1 LSFLLGLIYIIF
13 KSSLLVAILKSG
25 LSDNL
30 IYCFIFMLVL
40 VFLNILERNI
50 SKKELIKEVI
60 LNEKN
65 KME

>member
-1 LSFLLGLIYIIF
+1 
-13 KSSLLVAILKSG
+13 
-25 LSDNL
+25 
-30 IYCFIFMLVL
+30 MLVL